1 NLGLRYDHF
10 GFFEEMNKRSGVGS
24 FRLGQIVIPHASESL
39 ILPVFQPFSS
49 RYVTTDVA
57 GLPGTFIHPN
67 NLDFTP
73 RIGFAYR
80 VTNGFVFRGGFG
92 IYAADVTHNEFTDQY
107 NQPPFVRRAQLTRSL
122 LISQNVDVNQVYT
135 FQNPTAGGSG
145 AGADTALSNIG
156 GFAEDY
162 PTQKAYTWN
171 LTVEKEL
178 GRGMAVRASYL
189 ANLTRNMSRS
199 VRKNACVPGPT
210 ECLSRAANDPTG
222 RKYPFFSNT
231 FGRHIADGRSNYHSG
246 EIEFSKRFSGGLLF
260 DVNYS
265 HARLLGLQVESSNP
279 VADPQSSYDYG
290 PISAG
295 PTDIF
300 HWNYVY
306 ELPVGRGRRV
316 GSGMNAVANA
326 ILGGWMLSGLGTWQS
341 GSPLTITANSG
352 QSPTGTATNR
362 ADRSKDGRLEHGGS
376 RGENAFQWFDTTA
389 YALPGFVNAT
399 ATRPTRQF
407 GTAGVG
413 TVIGPSFFTYDM
425 TLHKVF
431 RIRERFNLQ
440 LRAEAYNP
448 FNIPMLANPDTDL
461 LSSNFGRIRTSN
473 ANYTPRNIQVGLRL
487 DF

>member
-1 NLGLRYDHF
+1 
-10 GFFEEMNKRSGVGS
+10 
-24 FRLGQIVIPHASESL
+24 
-39 ILPVFQPFSS
+39 
-49 RYVTTDVA
+49 VTNDKI

-73 RIGFAYR
+73 RVGFAYR
-80 VTNGFVFRGGFG
+80 VTNGMVLRGGFG
-92 IYAADVTHNEFTDQY
+92 IYAADVTHNEFTEQY

-122 LISQNVDVNQVYT
+122 LISQNVDVNSAYT

-145 AGADTALSNIG
+145 AGADTALSNVG

-171 LTVEKEL
+171 FTLEKEL
-178 GRGMAVRASYL
+178 GNGMALRASYL

-199 VRKNACVPGPT
+199 VRLNACAPSPT
-210 ECLSRAANDPTG
+210 ECLSRATNDPLA
-222 RKYPFFSNT
+222 RKWQFFSNG
-231 FGRHIADGRSNYHSG
+231 FGRHIADGSTNYNSG
-246 EIEFSKRFSGGLLF
+246 EIEFSKRFSNGLLF
-260 DVNYS
+260 DVNYA
-265 HARLLGLQVESSNP
+265 HARLLGLLAEATNP
-279 VADPQSSYDYG
+279 VAAAQWSYDYG
-290 PISAG
+290 PVSAG

-306 ELPVGRGRRV
+306 ELPVGKGRRV
-316 GSGMNAVANA
+316 GSGMNAVADA

-341 GSPLTITANSG
+341 GSPLTVTANSG
-352 QSPTGTATNR
+352 QSPSGATTNR
-362 ADRSKDGRLEHGGS
+362 ADRVKDGSIDRGSS
-376 RGENAFQWFDTTA
+376 RGQAAFQWFDTTA
-389 YALPGFVNAT
+389 YVLPGFINAA

-413 TVIGPSFFTYDM
+413 TVVGPSFFTYDM

-448 FNIPMLANPDTDL
+448 FNVPMLANPDTDV
-461 LSSNFGRIRTSN
+461 LSANFARIRASN
-473 ANYTPRNIQVGLRL
+473 ANYTPRNIQVGVRL